1 MSIDITKYVLA
12 GGVVCPFCGED
23 AVASNKPVQQT
34 ADLCWVSC
42 RCANCESDWAWDF
55 ELVGIEVDGESHRGV
70 PPLKDYARIER
81 LKEALRGVLEAWDR
95 IGLCT
100 ECGGEGVV
108 DSGGVTQWD
117 QPINV
122 PCGCSVFSKARAALA
137 EGGESDG
144 R

>member
-1 MSIDITKYVLA
+1 MSIDITKYVLD

-81 LKEALRGVLEAWDR
+81 LKAALRRARDVMNCETSAYMGCDFNNVGFDDCSLRKEVEAID
-95 IGLCT
+95 
-100 ECGGEGVV
+100 
-108 DSGGVTQWD
+108 
-117 QPINV
+117 
-122 PCGCSVFSKARAALA
+122 AALA
-137 EGGESDG
+137 EGGE
-144 R
+144 